1 LQPASLAAALA
12 LALSAM
18 PAAAQDGAAL
28 VTEINRA
35 RADPQRYAEELRTYR
50 KLFRGKIVWLPGLP
64 HGLNTS
70 EGPRAVDEAIAFM
83 ARQPALPPLAA
94 APLLA
99 HAAGDHVR
107 DQGASGK
114 TGHIGGDG
122 TTPGARVKRR
132 GGDIYVAESITY
144 GPERVIDV
152 VRQLIIDDGVP
163 RRGHRKMLFD
173 PRWRHAGAACGPHA
187 SYRRI
192 CVIEYGDTATGAYP
206 TAKP

>member
-1 LQPASLAAALA
+1 MAAAKFAVA
-12 LALSAM
+12 LAFLLSPI
-18 PAAAQDGAAL
+18 PAAAQEGSAL
-28 VTEINRA
+28 VAEINRA
-35 RADPQRYAEELRTYR
+35 RADPQRYAEELRAYR

-70 EGPRAVDEAIAFM
+70 EGLRAVDEAIMFM
-83 ARQPALPPLAA
+83 QRQPPLPPLGA

-99 HAAGDHVR
+99 RAAGDHVR
-107 DQGASGK
+107 DQGATGQ
-114 TGHIGGDG
+114 TGHAGGDG
-122 TTPGARVKRR
+122 SNPGARVKRR

-144 GPERVIDV
+144 GPERVTDV

-173 PRWRHAGAACGPHA
+173 PRWRHAGAACGRHPA
-187 SYRRI
+187 YRRM

-206 TAKP
+206 APRP